1 MNHLSQERNRFAIRA
16 NRTINSHIKALFA
29 AKKSTTPELQQQV
42 DYAIATLRNLRHE
55 LAGELAYHYFS
66 TPMIMQRVVTEP
78 CRRDEFEADCVEAQ
92 SEVEL
97 DERTIA

>member
-1 MNHLSQERNRFAIRA
+1 MNYLSQERNRFAIRA
-16 NRTINSHIKALFA
+16 NRTINSHIKALSRA
-29 AKKSTTPELQQQV
+29 RKYANPEVALQV
-42 DYAIATLRNLRHE
+42 DYAIATLRDLRHE

-66 TPMIMQRVVTEP
+66 TPMIVQ
-78 CRRDEFEADCVEAQ
+78 RDEFEADCVEAQ